1 VRTTWV
7 TRLWGERPRWFYRA
21 WNHGLAL
28 VSAPRTA
35 IFINV
40 QPVVGVAHGVL
51 LLGKTATMATLAGA
65 VLVIAGL
72 VVTGVRL

>member
-1 VRTTWV
+1 VV
-7 TRLWGERPRWFYRA
+7 TALAYLA
-21 WNHGLAL
+21 WNYGLSL
-28 VSAPRTA
+28 VSAPRAA

-40 QPVVGVAHGVL
+40 QPVVGVVLGVL
-51 LLGKTATMATLAGA
+51 LLGETATMATLAGA